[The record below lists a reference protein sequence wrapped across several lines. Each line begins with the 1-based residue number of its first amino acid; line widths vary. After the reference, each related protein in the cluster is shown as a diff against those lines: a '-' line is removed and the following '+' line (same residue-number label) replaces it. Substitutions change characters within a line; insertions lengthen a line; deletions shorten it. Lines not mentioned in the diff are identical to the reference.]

1 MNNNKFLCVG
11 LFPILAA
18 TLLLLAVTYYFEARD
33 IEKRVK
39 VSASEALQDNA
50 YDWASIETHNRGRQ
64 VLVTGSPPNQENLD
78 QALSLVDDAWGVYSV
93 THNGEILA
101 APELVDPTVG
111 VSIAEET
118 VRLSGTVASEA
129 QSEALAVKAKQTFPG
144 FKIVNNISV
153 GENIKNLPGLGFMN
167 GLRVFEEPTKIDA
180 MLNGSDLKLSGY
192 VPSKTSLD
200 STLTGLRD
208 NFNGRVESNL
218 KVNRSFCD
226 TVVSN
231 AQRAGKINFQ
241 TGKAVIS
248 PTSYD
253 LLNSIASAVKRCPEV
268 IYEVSGHTDSTGN
281 AALNLKLSE
290 RRAASVVDYLVSAGL
305 PAEQLKATGYGADRP
320 IASNETEEG
329 RSNNRRIEFTAYKQ

>member
-18 TLLLLAVTYYFEARD
+18 TLLLLAVTYYFESRD

-39 VSASEALQDNA
+39 V
-50 YDWASIETHNRGRQ
+50 SIETHNRGRQ

-78 QALSLVDDAWGVYSV
+78 QALSIVDDAWGVYSV

-111 VSIAEET
+111 VSIADET
-118 VRLSGTVASEA
+118 VRLTGTVASDA
-129 QSEALAVKAKQTFPG
+129 QSEALVAKAKQTFPD
-144 FKIVNNISV
+144 FKIINNMRI

-167 GLRVFEEPTKIDA
+167 GLRVYEEPTKIEA
-180 MLNGSDLKLSGY
+180 MLTGSDLKLSGY

-200 STLTGLRD
+200 NTLTGLRD
-208 NFNGRVESNL
+208 NFNGQVDSDL
-218 KVNRSFCD
+218 KVNRNFCD
-226 TVVSN
+226 TVVSD

-248 PTSYD
+248 PTSYE
-253 LLNSIASAVKRCPEV
+253 LLNSIASAVRRCPEV

-290 RRAASVVDYLVSAGL
+290 
-305 PAEQLKATGYGADRP
+305 
-320 IASNETEEG
+320 ETEEG